1 MNNHTRSKIL
11 IFVIT
16 LIVLIGLIIIAM
28 NLPSN
33 SESPNNN
40 NNPNNGVSNSNSSN
54 NNEIVDENN
63 NDQEMIRVVTTNL
76 ESPWSIV
83 FYADIP
89 LVSLRDNQ
97 EIIEI
102 LEDGSQRLVGK
113 VEQAVP
119 RGEGGL
125 LGLAVYD
132 NFLYTY
138 YTTARDNRVTRFVL
152 SGTNGSLSISDEEVI
167 LEGLP
172 NASNHN
178 GGRIHFGPDGMLYV
192 TTGDAANPQSS
203 QDLSVLS
210 GKILR
215 LTPEG
220 DVPDDNP
227 IRGSLI
233 YSFGHRNPQGITWDE
248 EGVMYSS
255 ELGQNTWDELN
266 VIEANNNYGWPLI
279 EGIEETNEFV
289 SPIQQWATS
298 EASPSGL
305 TYHDGKLFIANLRGN
320 SLSVINLTDLTSSEI
335 YFKGEYGRIRDVT
348 IAPDGSLWILTNN
361 TDGRGSPSSTDDQI
375 IAINIDYFK

>member
-1 MNNHTRSKIL
+1 
-11 IFVIT
+11 
-16 LIVLIGLIIIAM
+16 
-28 NLPSN
+28 
-33 SESPNNN
+33 
-40 NNPNNGVSNSNSSN
+40 
-54 NNEIVDENN
+54 
-63 NDQEMIRVVTTNL
+63 MIRVVTTNL